1 MAKGGGGSGT
11 QTVGIDPEF
20 KPYLV
25 DALSDVTAKYKADRA
40 AGPTSVVAKMQPDQI
55 AALEYGRNQ
64 ARDMMLGRGLYDDRA
79 MVSRDLQNLAGT
91 KVGEAGRAGHLGSAR
106 SQRAMQGAL
115 ADKADQWN
123 INRRQVS
130 TAGRDLLG
138 KTGSAWQQ
146 YEQSLMDA
154 PHTMAS
160 RYFGYLGNAP
170 QQTKT
175 DKSGGK

>member
-11 QTVGIDPEF
+11 NTVGIDPEF

-25 DALSDVTAKYKADRA
+25 DALSDVTAKYKTDRA

-55 AALEYGRNQ
+55 AALEHGRNQ
-64 ARDMMLGRGLYDDRA
+64 ARNMMLGKGLYDDRA

-91 KVGEAGRAGHLGSAR
+91 NIGQAGRAGSLGSAR

-123 INRRQVS
+123 LNRRQVS

-138 KTGSAWQQ
+138 QSGSTMQQ

-175 DKSGGK
+175 EKSGGK

>member
-25 DALSDVTAKYKADRA
+25 DALSDVTTKYKQDRA
-40 AGPTSVVAKMQPDQI
+40 AGPTSVVAKMQPDQL
-55 AALEYGRNQ
+55 AALEATRDQ
-64 ARDMMLGRGLYDDRA
+64 SRDMLLGRGLYDDRA

-91 KVGEAGRAGHLGSAR
+91 KVGEAVKRGSLGSAR

-123 INRRQVS
+123 INRRQVVD
-130 TAGRDLLG
+130 TGIGKLG
-138 KTGSAWQQ
+138 KVGSTMQQ
-146 YEQSLMDA
+146 YEQSLLDA

-160 RYFGYLGNAP
+160 RTFGYLGNAP
-170 QQTKT
+170 QQTQT
-175 DKSGGK
+175 SKSGGK